1 MSNMEEL
8 TTVVPQMPL
17 INIVVYL
24 AAVGLSWWAL
34 QQFRFDVLLKQPRSP
49 AAKMLQV
56 FMSIGLGYL
65 VASFF
70 LKYLEWSVGLNG
82 IF

>member
-24 AAVGLSWWAL
+24 VAVGLSWWAL

>member
-1 MSNMEEL
+1 MSNFEQL
-8 TTVVPQMPL
+8 TNEVPQMPL
-17 INIVVYL
+17 INILVYL
-24 AAVGLSWWAL
+24 IAVALSWWAL
-34 QQFRFDVLLKQPRSP
+34 QEFRFDVLLKRPRSAP
-49 AAKMLQV
+49 AKMLQI

>member
-65 VASFF
+65 VASF
-70 LKYLEWSVGLNG
+70 S
-82 IF
+82 